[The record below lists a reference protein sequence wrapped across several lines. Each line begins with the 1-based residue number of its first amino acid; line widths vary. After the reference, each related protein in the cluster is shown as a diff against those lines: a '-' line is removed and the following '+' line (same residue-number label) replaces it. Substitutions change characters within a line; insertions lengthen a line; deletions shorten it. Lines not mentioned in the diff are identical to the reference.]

1 VTQGFQLRTPWLR
14 DQMEGMRVRRAGW
27 AQGKGVG
34 CSAEQ
39 EVEVGSRDGAMTVQ
53 VTGQMLLQRSDPTRK
68 MLV

>member
-1 VTQGFQLRTPWLR
+1 
-14 DQMEGMRVRRAGW
+14 MEGMRVRRAGW